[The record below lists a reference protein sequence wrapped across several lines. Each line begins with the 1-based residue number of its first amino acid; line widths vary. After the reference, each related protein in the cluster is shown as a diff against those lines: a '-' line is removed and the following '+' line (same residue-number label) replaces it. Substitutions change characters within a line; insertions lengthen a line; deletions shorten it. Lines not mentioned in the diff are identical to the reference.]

1 MNIFVVVRPRL
12 DGDSEAVDYIRAS
25 TSKENNDMVLGF
37 QSMKYYRVTL
47 IICSGEYKLKSL
59 AKLASTN
66 LPWRVSNESRSPAW
80 RV

>member
-1 MNIFVVVRPRL
+1 MNIVVVIRPSL

-25 TSKENNDMVLGF
+25 TSKENNDMVVF
-37 QSMKYYRVTL
+37 QSMKYDRVTL

-59 AKLASTN
+59 AKLASTD
-66 LPWRVSNESRSPAW
+66 LPWRVSNESHSPAW